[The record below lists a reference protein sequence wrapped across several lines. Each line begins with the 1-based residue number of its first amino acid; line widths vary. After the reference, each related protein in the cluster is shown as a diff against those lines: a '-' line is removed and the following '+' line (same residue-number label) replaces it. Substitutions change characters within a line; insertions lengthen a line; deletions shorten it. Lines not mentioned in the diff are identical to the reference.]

1 MKKAIAAGLAVIF
14 MLCVFTGYSVLSALE
29 EESSAGFSGNRC
41 VKFNADKSDLD
52 NFIDGGRAAFDLVL
66 RSSTPSWLSCEL
78 SSDGRDLSLT
88 ISYTFDTFEDYSAHL
103 TELLVSA
110 PNLVYSA
117 GDEMLLL
124 EGYSAPE
131 LLNFLQ
137 TILSSMNCLKEK
149 QLSDIFHVVFNEIT
163 VNANTHTFEQD
174 RISIRP
180 QNDTAVVFDSLEIST
195 AGKKSGAYSR
205 TITVQIDAS
214 VSGEDDVNAVRKRFK
229 KAGKVKDT
237 ELSGAVAEISV
248 TFDAKS
254 QKEMTAKTMACLS
267 AAVSVSEQQ
276 IYVDKSTVGVTRTEF
291 FDLME
296 LLRSEDT
303 PFTYSFEYPS
313 YYNSVS
319 SEDDT
324 VSVTE
329 TAVTSRNEA
338 YITFYYER
346 GFAFSSVEITT
357 DMSELFGKKARTVT
371 LAAPVDLAVFYHDR
385 IKEELQEHMVRGTVI
400 DIFDEGGNR
409 YYKLSFSSWFIKDV
423 ENFSKSVMNSPYSF
437 DIYSSWLPFG
447 ECSLQESLTVNNL
460 ISDMAPADEI
470 TVRYSFPEIFRFM
483 DTVYEDGNASV
494 SDNSVLFSIGSTDA
508 IRLEYRGIDIVKST
522 VLALALLVILVVSLI
537 VVIKI
542 KKKRKKSKRKK
553 QELNDLSADS
563 HKKDGEPEKLSIRD
577 EINNT
582 SAEMHLPDKTIDDN
596 CVSQEKDE

>member
-1 MKKAIAAGLAVIF
+1 MKKAIAAGLAVII

-29 EESSAGFSGNRC
+29 EESGAGFSGSRC

-88 ISYTFDTFEDYSAHL
+88 ISFTFDTFEDYSAHL

-371 LAAPVDLAVFYHDR
+371 LTAPVDLAVFYHDR

-409 YYKLSFSSWFIKDV
+409 YYKLSFSSWFIKEV

-470 TVRYSFPEIFRFM
+470 TVRYSFPEIFRIM

-508 IRLEYRGIDIVKST
+508 MRLEYRGIDIVKST
-522 VLALALLVILVVSLI
+522 VLALALLVILVVALI

-563 HKKDGEPEKLSIRD
+563 HKKDGEPERD